1 MTRVRVLIEPEQLDP
16 ESLRDMLDS
25 EGCGSV
31 VSFVGLTRGEEGGV
45 KVERLEFDAWE
56 ERLPRVLTELAEQAI
71 ELFGAISVVIA
82 HRTGSVGPGEP
93 IVCIHVASPHRSEG
107 FEACSWLIDE
117 LKRQAPLWKKEV
129 RADGEVWKAGLG

>member
-1 MTRVRVLIEPEQLDP
+1 MTRARVLIEPDVLDP
-16 ESLRDMLDS
+16 EALREMLDS

-31 VSFVGLTRGEEGGV
+31 VSFVGLTRGEEGGT

-56 ERLPRVLTELAEQAI
+56 ERLPGVLNEIAERAM
-71 ELFGAISVVIA
+71 ELFGALSVVMA
-82 HRTGSVGPGEP
+82 HRIGSVGPGEP

-107 FEACSWLIDE
+107 FEACSWLIEE